1 MSVEFDTSE
10 LRSLAAT
17 FGDAGSVV
25 AREVQGIIQR
35 GALHIKKDMQR
46 EASSS
51 RSFRGVP
58 ASISYDVNR
67 SSDGV
72 EAEVGPEIGRA
83 QGSLAFIAYNG
94 TSTMG
99 PVFPDPAGA
108 LAREA
113 VKTMEWLGKAAE
125 AAL

>member
-1 MSVEFDTSE
+1 MIEFDTSD
-10 LRSLAAT
+10 LRKLSADLGAA
-17 FGDAGSVV
+17 GPKV
-25 AREVQGIIQR
+25 AREVDGIIR
-35 GALHIKKDMQR
+35 KGALNIKRDMQR

-125 AAL
+125 GAL